1 MLKVFA
7 TDALATAASENT
19 SKHCGSVTDCIDML
33 QEVWTIRMGHKVSL
47 SLIKSLYDMIKADE
61 TLMLT
66 ISASSLPDNVIIGE
80 FDKITIMIVD
90 NDCKSVTSNHH
101 NRAIS
106 KKFPDNSSVSVN

>member
-66 ISASSLPDNVIIGE
+66 ISASSLPDNVII
-80 FDKITIMIVD
+80 MIVD